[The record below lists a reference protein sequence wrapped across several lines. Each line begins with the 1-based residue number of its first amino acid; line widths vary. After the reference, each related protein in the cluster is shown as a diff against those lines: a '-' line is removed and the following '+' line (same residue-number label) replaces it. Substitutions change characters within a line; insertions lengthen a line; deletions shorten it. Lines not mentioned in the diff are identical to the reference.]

1 MAAIEYEIGEE
12 LDDLKITWLDPL
24 EDGSNI
30 RDFSS
35 GWTFEFKLGVL
46 DSAAVLTKTT
56 GITGA
61 ATAPNIIIAFAPEE
75 LVVAKN
81 TYTGQLRARRTSDS
95 KDLVTQFDMTIKAVV
110 T

>member
-1 MAAIEYEIGEE
+1 VAVEYEIGEE
-12 LDDLKITWLDPL
+12 LDDLAVTWTDSV
-24 EDGSNI
+24 GNI
-30 RDFSS
+30 RDFAS

-46 DSAAVLTKTT
+46 GSAAVLTKTA

-61 ATAPNIIIAFAPEE
+61 ATSPNIVIAFATEE
-75 LVVAKN
+75 LVVAAN

-95 KDLVTQFDMTIKAVV
+95 KDLFTQFPVTIKAVV